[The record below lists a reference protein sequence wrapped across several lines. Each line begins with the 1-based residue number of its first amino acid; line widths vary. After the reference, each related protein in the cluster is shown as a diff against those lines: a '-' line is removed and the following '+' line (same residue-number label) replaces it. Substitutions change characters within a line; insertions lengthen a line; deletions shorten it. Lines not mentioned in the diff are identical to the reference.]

1 MADVKKMEE
10 KQVIGI
16 EQSDIDRI
24 KKFRTEYTEIV
35 SQLGEVEAEILNA
48 ELVLENIK
56 AVKNNLSDSFR
67 KLRID
72 EKNLTEE
79 FQKKYGNGEF
89 NIEEGTFTPIQ

>member
-24 KKFRTEYTEIV
+24 KKFRTEYTEII
-35 SQLGEVEAEILNA
+35 SRLGEVEAEILNT
-48 ELVLENIK
+48 ELVLESIK
-56 AVKNNLSDSFR
+56 SVKSDLSDSFR

-79 FQKKYGNGEF
+79 FQNKYGNGEF

>member
-24 KKFRTEYTEIV
+24 KKFRTEYTEII

-56 AVKNNLSDSFR
+56 AVKNNLSDAFR

-89 NIEEGTFTPIQ
+89 NIEEGTFTPIK

>member
-56 AVKNNLSDSFR
+56 AVKNNLSDAFR

>member
-1 MADVKKMEE
+1 MAEVKTMNE
-10 KQVIGI
+10 KQVISI
-16 EQSDIDRI
+16 EQEDIDRI
-24 KKFRTEYTEIV
+24 KKFRTEFTDIV
-35 SQLGEVEAEILNA
+35 SRLGEVEAEMLNA

-67 KLRID
+67 KLRSD

-89 NIEEGTFTPIQ
+89 DIEEGTFTPIQ

>member
-35 SQLGEVEAEILNA
+35 SQLGEIEAEILNA

-56 AVKNNLSDSFR
+56 AVKNNLSDAFR

>member
-1 MADVKKMEE
+1 MADVKKMGE

-35 SQLGEVEAEILNA
+35 SRLGEVEAEILNA
-48 ELVLENIK
+48 ELVLESIK
-56 AVKNNLSDSFR
+56 SVKNNLSDSFR

-79 FQKKYGNGEF
+79 FQNKYGNGEF
-89 NIEEGTFTPIQ
+89 NIEDGTFTPIQ

>member
-56 AVKNNLSDSFR
+56 AVKSNLSDAFR

>member
-16 EQSDIDRI
+16 EQSDIDKI

-89 NIEEGTFTPIQ
+89 DIEEGTFTPIQ

>member
-56 AVKNNLSDSFR
+56 AVKNNLSDAFR

-89 NIEEGTFTPIQ
+89 NIEEGTFTPIK

>member
-1 MADVKKMEE
+1 MADVKIMEE

-24 KKFRTEYTEIV
+24 KKFRTEYTEII

-56 AVKNNLSDSFR
+56 AVKNNLSDAFR

-89 NIEEGTFTPIQ
+89 NIEEGTFTPIK